1 MNAIEA
7 KASNGQPYNE
17 ALNLTRRFAPRRLT
31 PARYKARVLTW
42 KVWHGQIQLVRD
54 AVKPVTVHRTLVP
67 DSDLLSLDLA
77 HPEARDAKAPGRCHS
92 PISQP
97 SAGSTCTDGGR
108 S

>member
-54 AVKPVTVHRTLVP
+54 AVKPVTVHRTLG
-67 DSDLLSLDLA
+67 
-77 HPEARDAKAPGRCHS
+77 ARFRS
-92 PISQP
+92 TFL
-97 SAGSTCTDGGR
+97 GSR
-108 S
+108 SSRGERR